1 MGYALFIAMHSTK
14 NSQNW
19 EIDFYERILKRN
31 PSDVTVVELLGCLY
45 SRKGLLAEGLKMDR
59 RLVRLMPDNPTAH
72 YNLACSLALKRRKAD
87 AVKELQKA
95 LQLGYSDVDWM
106 REDPDLESLRGYPGY
121 EQLLSQ
127 VFEG

>member
-1 MGYALFIAMHSTK
+1 MHSMK

-95 LQLGYSDVDWM
+95 LHLGYSDVDWM

-127 VFEG
+127 LFEG